1 MENRAEITAG
11 TTTSSPNVNAKTEL
25 EQRFPEFNNFLTKYS
40 ITQCQPVSSKEGYLG
55 VQQKGMYIFSTSGS
69 LQYFGKV
76 ILNNSQYELEN
87 EHYKDLKE
95 KVSKNSKLEEIL
107 TLPLEEIKDAQNSS
121 ILQIMPFA
129 GSMTLDQFIRAE
141 IRSFEADKQEL
152 FFKILHN
159 VGHSF
164 GLLHQYRIIP
174 IDHNLPCNSESFRL
188 RQEHKFSFVDCGW
201 FTVTDPEFEP
211 DLLLAN
217 SHFPHLFFANDSFIF
232 SNHVLTMI
240 KTQLDTKK
248 ADVRTIIERIKT
260 ADDRMQSLSIALEN
274 LTPNLASWRPWLAR
288 IIEGFMSASAISPLY
303 IQQRLQ
309 IQRYKVR
316 VKINKY
322 DPHHEDNNSS
332 LFATALKD
340 VFLDQ
345 SLQETFSFLEKL
357 LG

>member
-1 MENRAEITAG
+1 MENHAEITAG
-11 TTTSSPNVNAKTEL
+11 TTTSSPNINAKTEL

-40 ITQCQPVSSKEGYLG
+40 ITRCQPVSSKEGYLG
-55 VQQKGMYIFSTSGS
+55 VQQKGMYIFSTSDS

-76 ILNNSQYELEN
+76 VLNNSQYELEN
-87 EHYKDLKE
+87 EHYKELKE

-107 TLPLEEIKDAQNSS
+107 ILPLEEIKDAQNSS

-188 RQEHKFSFVDCGW
+188 SQEHKFSFVDCGW

-248 ADVRTIIERIKT
+248 ADVRTIIESIKT

-303 IQQRLQ
+303 IQQRLK
-309 IQRYKVR
+309 IQQRKVR
-316 VKINKY
+316 VNINKY
-322 DPHHEDNNSS
+322 DPHQEDNDLSR
-332 LFATALKD
+332 FATALKD

-345 SLQETFSFLEKL
+345 SIKETFSFLEKL